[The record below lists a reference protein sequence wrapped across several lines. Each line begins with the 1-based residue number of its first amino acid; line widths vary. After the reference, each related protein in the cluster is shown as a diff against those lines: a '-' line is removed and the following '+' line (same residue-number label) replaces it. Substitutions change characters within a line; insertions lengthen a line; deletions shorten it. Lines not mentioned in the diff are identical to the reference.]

1 MDRKRIIGSGKQIT
15 GAIKVAIGT
24 LVGDAK
30 LKLAGEADKA
40 EGKAQNSAGRREGH
54 SDRRGRSTGE
64 GPL

>member
-1 MDRKRIIGSGKQIT
+1 MDRNRIIGSGKQIK
-15 GAIKVAIGT
+15 GAIKIAIGV

-40 EGKAQNSAGRREGH
+40 EGQAQNSAGRREGH
-54 SDRRGRSTGE
+54 SGRRGRSTGE